1 MTQKSSIQSSSTV
14 KQYIVQT
21 VHSTNCTQLYV
32 VGAISIRIVEFLRHW
47 YCWNHGTK
55 ILQLHT
61 NIKARNYAKTHGLR
75 HICFH
80 SEMI

>member
-1 MTQKSSIQSSSTV
+1 MTQRSSTV

-21 VHSTNCTQLYV
+21 VHSTDCTQLYV
-32 VGAISIRIVEFLRHW
+32 VGGHSSLLIAISIRIIEFLRHW

-61 NIKARNYAKTHGLR
+61 NIKARNYAKTHLL
-75 HICFH
+75 
-80 SEMI
+80 S